1 MAKHKKTRRE
11 KKVADQR
18 HALYHLETNSPEEAI
33 SVIKE
38 EIKIDK
44 TEHTSKINTASY
56 AYVAKDIRKI
66 LLVTS
71 AIIVA
76 QIILF
81 ISFNSL

>member
-18 HALYHLETNSPEEAI
+18 HTLYHLETNTPEVAVSINKDE
-33 SVIKE
+33 V
-38 EIKIDK
+38 KIDK
-44 TEHTSKINTASY
+44 SEPVSEIATTSY
-56 AYVAKDIRKI
+56 AYVVNDIRKI

-76 QIILF
+76 QIVLF
-81 ISFNSL
+81 FTFNRL